1 MTTAHIDWE
10 AVRGEAADL
19 LSRYLR
25 IDTSNPPGNETAG
38 ARFLAD
44 VLTREAIRCD
54 IYEPVPGR
62 GSCVTRRTGSGPG
75 SAVLLLHHID
85 VVPAEAGSWR
95 HDPFSG
101 LVRDGE
107 IWGRGAQDCKFLGIM
122 ELMAFILLKRQ
133 GRDPEQAFA
142 LAATADEEA
151 GGAQGVAWLLEQH
164 PQALATATVIN
175 EGVGWMFPMRP
186 DSAFLCQVAE
196 KGACWIEVTF
206 QGRPG
211 HGSLPHADNCLV
223 HMARAVQA
231 LAAYSF
237 PVCLTGPGAE
247 LVEALAPLQTAVPD
261 AQFRALLGSD
271 PCGALARLP
280 AEAAEML
287 VPILRN
293 TAVPTTLS
301 GGVRNNVIPGTC
313 HCDLDCR
320 ILPGTSPQDM
330 LDQVQAVLDAAGVTG
345 CTAVL
350 RTGSPASVSPRDTV
364 VYERLAQSFSTQAG
378 GAALVPFI
386 SPGATDSRYFR
397 ARGIPAYGL
406 QFDPTV
412 AACRR
417 IHGHDERIGADRLVL
432 GTRVLHDLLAGML

>member
-1 MTTAHIDWE
+1 MTTTHIDWD
-10 AVRGEAADL
+10 AVSGEAADL
-19 LSRYLR
+19 LCRYLR

-44 VLTREAIRCD
+44 VLTREAVAWDIR
-54 IYEPVPGR
+54 EPVPGR
-62 GSCVTRRTGSGPG
+62 GSCVTRRTGTSAR

-85 VVPAEAGSWR
+85 VVPAEATRWR
-95 HDPFSG
+95 YDPFSG
-101 LVRDGE
+101 LVLDGE

-122 ELMAFILLKRQ
+122 QLMAFILLKRQ
-133 GRDPEQAFA
+133 GRDPERACV

-151 GGAQGVAWLLEQH
+151 GGTQGVAWLLEEH
-164 PQALATATVIN
+164 PESLATAAVIN
-175 EGVGWMFPMRP
+175 EGVGWMFPIRP

-211 HGSLPHADNCLV
+211 HGSLPHDDNCLV

-231 LAAYSF
+231 LSGHSF

-247 LVEALAPLQTAVPD
+247 LVAALAPLQTVVP
-261 AQFRALLGSD
+261 AEQFREVLGPAPQEALT
-271 PCGALARLP
+271 RMP
-280 AEAAEML
+280 ADAAGML
-287 VPILRN
+287 VPILCN
-293 TAVPTTLS
+293 TVVPTS
-301 GGVRNNVIPGTC
+301 VAGGVRNNVIPGTC

-320 ILPGTSPQDM
+320 ILPGTAPQDM
-330 LDQVQAVLDAAGVTG
+330 LDQVQAVLHAAGCTA

-350 RTGSPASVSPRDTV
+350 RSGSPASVSPRDTA
-364 VYERLAQSFSTQAG
+364 VYDRLAQSFRAR
-378 GAALVPFI
+378 GAALLPFI

-397 ARGIPAYGL
+397 ARGVPAYGL

-412 AACRR
+412 EACRR
-417 IHGHDERIGADRLVL
+417 IHGHDERIGVDRLLL
-432 GTRVLHDLLAGML
+432 GIRVLYDLLAGLL